1 MASTSPNTS
10 QTDPSRRS
18 RRAKR
23 ASALALAALGV
34 GLAGGTAAY
43 AASSTPAPTPT
54 AGSSSSATPGAH
66 HGGKPRPGG
75 AGAQGVGGG
84 VGARHSRGG
93 GPHGGKAGKGGKGGK
108 GGGTITALTASTLTV
123 ALPDNTSRT
132 YTLSS
137 ATTVHQGPASAARSA
152 LAVGEHVRVR
162 ASDPAASTPTA
173 LDVDIRAPHVN
184 GRISAVGADTLTVV
198 DPDGFTRTVHTTAAT
213 SYNRGGQATSRGALT
228 VGTSIRA
235 TGTVDA
241 DHTDLDAT
249 RVDIPTPHSP
259 ATGPGAPAVPAAPNG
274 AGGSSSTPAPATGS

>member
-1 MASTSPNTS
+1 MASTSPDTS
-10 QTDPSRRS
+10 QSGPSRRS

-23 ASALALAALGV
+23 ASVLVLAALGV

-54 AGSSSSATPGAH
+54 AGSTPSATPGAH

-93 GPHGGKAGKGGKGGK
+93 GPHGGKGGKAGKAGKA
-108 GGGTITALTASTLTV
+108 GGTITALTASTLTV
-123 ALPDNTSRT
+123 ALADNTSRT

-137 ATTVHQGPASAARSA
+137 ATTVHQGPAAAVRSA

-162 ASDPAASTPTA
+162 ASDPAASIPTA

-213 SYNRGGQATSRGALT
+213 SYTRGGQATSRGALT
-228 VGTSIRA
+228 VGTSIRG

-241 DHTDLDAT
+241 DHTDL
-249 RVDIPTPHSP
+249 
-259 ATGPGAPAVPAAPNG
+259 
-274 AGGSSSTPAPATGS
+274 GGWC

>member
-10 QTDPSRRS
+10 QSGPSRRF

-23 ASALALAALGV
+23 SSVLVLAALGV

-66 HGGKPRPGG
+66 HGGKPRSGG

-84 VGARHSRGG
+84 GGARHSRGG
-93 GPHGGKAGKGGKGGK
+93 GHHGGKGGKGGQ

-123 ALPDNTSRT
+123 ALADNTSRT

-162 ASDPAASTPTA
+162 ASDPAASIPTA

-198 DPDGFTRTVHTTAAT
+198 DPDGFTRTVHTNPAT
-213 SYNRGGQATSRGALT
+213 SYARGGQATSRGALT

-259 ATGPGAPAVPAAPNG
+259 AAGPGAPAVPAAPNG
-274 AGGSSSTPAPATGS
+274 AGASSSTPAPATGS

>member
-1 MASTSPNTS
+1 MASTSPHTS
-10 QTDPSRRS
+10 QSGPSRRS
-18 RRAKR
+18 HRAKR
-23 ASALALAALGV
+23 ASVLVLAALGV

-43 AASSTPAPTPT
+43 AASSTPTPTPT

-75 AGAQGVGGG
+75 AGGQGVGGG
-84 VGARHSRGG
+84 GGARHSRGG
-93 GPHGGKAGKGGKGGK
+93 GPHGGKGGKGGK
-108 GGGTITALTASTLTV
+108 GGGAITALTASTLTV
-123 ALPDNTSRT
+123 ALTDNTSRT

-137 ATTVHQGPASAARSA
+137 ATTVHQGPASAAHSA

-162 ASDPAASTPTA
+162 ASDPAASIPTA

-184 GRISAVGADTLTVV
+184 GRISAVGADTLTVI
-198 DPDGFTRTVHTTAAT
+198 DPDGFTRTVHTNPAT
-213 SYNRGGQATSRGALT
+213 SYTRGGQATSHGALT

-241 DHTDLDAT
+241 NHTDLDAT

-259 ATGPGAPAVPAAPNG
+259 AAGPGAPAVPAAPSG
-274 AGGSSSTPAPATGS
+274 AGASSSAPAPATGS

>member
-1 MASTSPNTS
+1 MASTSPHTS
-10 QTDPSRRS
+10 QSGPSRRS

-23 ASALALAALGV
+23 ASVLVLAALGV

-54 AGSSSSATPGAH
+54 AGSTSSATPGAH

-93 GPHGGKAGKGGKGGK
+93 GPHGGKGGK

-123 ALPDNTSRT
+123 ALADNTSRT

-162 ASDPAASTPTA
+162 ASDPAASIPTA
-173 LDVDIRAPHVN
+173 LDVDIHAPHVN
-184 GRISAVGADTLTVV
+184 GRISAVRADTLTLV

-213 SYNRGGQATSRGALT
+213 SYTRGGQATSHGALT

-259 ATGPGAPAVPAAPNG
+259 AAGPGAPAVPAAPSG
-274 AGGSSSTPAPATGS
+274 AGGSSSAPAPATSS

>member
-1 MASTSPNTS
+1 MASTSPHTS
-10 QTDPSRRS
+10 QSGPSRRS
-18 RRAKR
+18 HRAKR
-23 ASALALAALGV
+23 SSVLLLAALGV

-54 AGSSSSATPGAH
+54 ADSTSSATPGAH

-75 AGAQGVGGG
+75 AGTQGVGGG
-84 VGARHSRGG
+84 GGARHSRGG
-93 GPHGGKAGKGGKGGK
+93 GPHGGKAGRGGKAGKAGGA
-108 GGGTITALTASTLTV
+108 ITALTASTLTV
-123 ALPDNTSRT
+123 ALADNTSRT

-162 ASDPAASTPTA
+162 ASNPAASIPTA

-184 GRISAVGADTLTVV
+184 GRISAVGADTLTVI
-198 DPDGFTRTVHTTAAT
+198 DPDGFTRTVHTNPAT
-213 SYNRGGQATSRGALT
+213 SYTRGGQATSRGALT

-259 ATGPGAPAVPAAPNG
+259 AAGPGAPAVPAAPSRAG
-274 AGGSSSTPAPATGS
+274 ASSSTPAPATGS